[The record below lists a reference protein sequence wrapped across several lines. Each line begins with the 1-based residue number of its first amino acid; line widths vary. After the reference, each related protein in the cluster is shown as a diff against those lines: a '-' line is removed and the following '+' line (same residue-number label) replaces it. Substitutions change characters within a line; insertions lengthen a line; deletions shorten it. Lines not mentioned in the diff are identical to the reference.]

1 MDYPVYLALGYLILV
16 AYIARTLFMSVRL
29 PGAVGVL
36 LAGWAWS
43 TFAQDDILA
52 SRADLQTLAFF
63 LVLLIGGFHISLKD
77 LSLPLLVMS
86 VLPMAFE
93 IGGLMGFAMCVFG
106 MSMVQGL
113 IMATC
118 FCAVSDGIVIPK
130 MKEFGERHPGHP
142 LPRLVFAWVPLEGTF
157 ALTLFGILS
166 GFAKAKADVE
176 VAIWRT
182 VLANVLRI
190 VITVGLGWVIGHV
203 SAVLIPQR
211 TKFSIMGRQV
221 FTGATVEAF
230 LLIFGVSLSAF
241 GLGEGRGHEDAAF
254 IPIGLAPGAFVQ
266 PELLVIVLGIVFGDR
281 VTPEL
286 LHDVEAVLGGVWVFG
301 QLFLYGMIGSKTT
314 MQPFRASAGS
324 ILPCM
329 LFGLLC
335 RAIGIVLGLHV
346 TRRRRAPATA
356 DKSTCEV
363 IFQANRRSFLFD
375 AGFCFLAMLPRASI
389 QGALLDEPNRRGFFS
404 DAGAQGEMATKLI
417 ANGGKIYIIVLAVL
431 GTILL
436 DLFGSRLLQTSM
448 DRASLP
454 QEVLDEESR
463 IFHEGWTARFRR
475 WRQRTGQTW
484 DDRLT
489 DFERSVRVA
498 STLHISLGHGLVD
511 RADAVRKVASW
522 SPAGAPAKDL
532 FDPLTRGM
540 DIENPTDAAEQVR
553 RCRSGPSSLETGW
566 KCRSGPSS
574 LDTSSSAE
582 VSTTESTV
590 EVTLAAAAGV

>member
-1 MDYPVYLALGYLILV
+1 
-16 AYIARTLFMSVRL
+16 
-29 PGAVGVL
+29 
-36 LAGWAWS
+36 
-43 TFAQDDILA
+43 
-52 SRADLQTLAFF
+52 
-63 LVLLIGGFHISLKD
+63 
-77 LSLPLLVMS
+77 
-86 VLPMAFE
+86 
-93 IGGLMGFAMCVFG
+93 
-106 MSMVQGL
+106 
-113 IMATC
+113 
-118 FCAVSDGIVIPK
+118 
-130 MKEFGERHPGHP
+130 
-142 LPRLVFAWVPLEGTF
+142 
-157 ALTLFGILS
+157 
-166 GFAKAKADVE
+166 
-176 VAIWRT
+176 
-182 VLANVLRI
+182 
-190 VITVGLGWVIGHV
+190 
-203 SAVLIPQR
+203 
-211 TKFSIMGRQV
+211 
-221 FTGATVEAF
+221 
-230 LLIFGVSLSAF
+230 
-241 GLGEGRGHEDAAF
+241 
-254 IPIGLAPGAFVQ
+254 
-266 PELLVIVLGIVFGDR
+266 
-281 VTPEL
+281 
-286 LHDVEAVLGGVWVFG
+286 
-301 QLFLYGMIGSKTT
+301 
-314 MQPFRASAGS
+314 
-324 ILPCM
+324 
-329 LFGLLC
+329 
-335 RAIGIVLGLHV
+335 
-346 TRRRRAPATA
+346 
-356 DKSTCEV
+356 
-363 IFQANRRSFLFD
+363 
-375 AGFCFLAMLPRASI
+375 MLPRASI